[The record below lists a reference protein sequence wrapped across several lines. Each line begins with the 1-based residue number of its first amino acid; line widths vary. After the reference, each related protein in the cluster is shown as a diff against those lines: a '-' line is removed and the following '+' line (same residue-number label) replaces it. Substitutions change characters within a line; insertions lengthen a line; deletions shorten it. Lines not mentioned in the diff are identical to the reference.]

1 MRNFKTLRV
10 VSVSLLVAIVTSP
23 VFAGSPNGAP
33 APVLGAGAGALALL
47 GLGYYGLAKRR
58 NR

>member
-10 VSVSLLVAIVTSP
+10 VSVALLTAIVTSP
-23 VFAGSPNGAP
+23 VFAGGPNTAP
-33 APVLGAGAGALALL
+33 APILGAGAGALALL

-58 NR
+58 RR

>member
-10 VSVSLLVAIVTSP
+10 VSVSLLAAIVTSP
-23 VFAGSPNGAP
+23 VFAGGPNAAP
-33 APVLGAGAGALALL
+33 APILGAGAGALALL

>member
-10 VSVSLLVAIVTSP
+10 VSVSLLAAIVTSP
-23 VFAGSPNGAP
+23 VLAGGPNSAP
-33 APVLGAGAGALALL
+33 APILGAGAGALALL

>member
-1 MRNFKTLRV
+1 MRKFKTLRV
-10 VSVSLLVAIVTSP
+10 VSVALLTAIVTSP
-23 VFAGSPNGAP
+23 VFAGTTVAP

-58 NR
+58 RR

>member
-1 MRNFKTLRV
+1 MRNFKALEIATACAMIV
-10 VSVSLLVAIVTSP
+10 IAESPAI
-23 VFAGSPNGAP
+23 AGGPITP

-47 GLGYYGLAKRR
+47 GLGYYALAKRR

>member
-1 MRNFKTLRV
+1 MRHSIFVRLGVVGTL
-10 VSVSLLVAIVTSP
+10 LAAFDSP
-23 VFAGSPNGAP
+23 AFAGIVPVTP

-58 NR
+58 RR

>member
-10 VSVSLLVAIVTSP
+10 VSVALLTVIVTSP
-23 VFAGSPNGAP
+23 AFAGFPIAP

-58 NR
+58 RR

>member
-1 MRNFKTLRV
+1 MRNFKALE
-10 VSVSLLVAIVTSP
+10 VSTAFAMIALVESP
-23 VFAGSPNGAP
+23 AFAAFPVAP

-47 GLGYYGLAKRR
+47 GLGYYGLVRRR

>member
-10 VSVSLLVAIVTSP
+10 VSVSLLAAIVTSP
-23 VFAGSPNGAP
+23 VFAGGPNSAP
-33 APVLGAGAGALALL
+33 APILGAGAGALALL